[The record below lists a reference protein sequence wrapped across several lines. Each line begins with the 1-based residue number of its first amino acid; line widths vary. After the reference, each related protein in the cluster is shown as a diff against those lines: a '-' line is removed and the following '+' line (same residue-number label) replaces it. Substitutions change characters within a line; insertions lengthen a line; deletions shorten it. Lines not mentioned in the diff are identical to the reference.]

1 MVWLF
6 KQMKILFEKRKL
18 RKELA
23 ILLKKALSEKNA
35 AQIFLR
41 LFVETRNHNIRENI
55 FKKLRK
61 LFPQL
66 SFNDVYPILAP
77 GKIKERYKKDLW
89 KMVLSLGIDWS
100 DLLCITL
107 YGDFFFAK
115 ESFTELLEKYK
126 KRWIGKDRMKR
137 FLIEI
142 MTRRLEFV
150 PESWQILK
158 EMNLSY
164 DDICSIKK
172 SENYDSKIFDSI
184 RDDIQKIFEN
194 LNEDRERTE
203 KIIGDI
209 HATAANL
216 EKLE

>member
-6 KQMKILFEKRKL
+6 GQIKKLFEKRKL
-18 RKELA
+18 RKNLA
-23 ILLKKALSEKNA
+23 FLMKKALSEKTA

-41 LFVETRNHNIRENI
+41 LFVETKNLDIQKNV

-77 GKIKERYKKDLW
+77 DKIKEGYKKDLW

-107 YGDFFFAK
+107 YSDFFFAK
-115 ESFTELLEKYK
+115 EAFAELLKNYN
-126 KRWIGKDRMKR
+126 KRRISKDRMKR

-150 PESWQILK
+150 MEGWQVLK
-158 EMNLSY
+158 SMDLSY
-164 DDICSIKK
+164 DDICSIKN
-172 SENYDSKIFDSI
+172 SPNYNSNIFDSM
-184 RDDIQKIFEN
+184 RNDIQKIFEN
-194 LNEDRERTE
+194 LSKNRERTE
-203 KIIGDI
+203 KIIEGI
-209 HATAANL
+209 HTTTANL